1 MDQNL
6 SNQKWQAK
14 VCTRLEK
21 AEADQIWPFFL
32 DFFGLHKWFPGL
44 PACRGVHG
52 ANGEPG
58 CIRYCSGFGLKQ
70 AANADSESGPS
81 SLVSWSKERLVAV
94 DHAQKTFTYEI
105 VDCNIGFKSYV
116 STIKV
121 VPGGGDGDGG
131 GGGCAVEWWISL
143 EPVEGCELEDL
154 VVKYEVGLR
163 LMVKKMEDAIFGSS

>member
-6 SNQKWQAK
+6 SQQKWQAK
-14 VCTRLEK
+14 VCTKLEK
-21 AEADQIWPFFL
+21 ADADQIWPFFE
-32 DFFGLHKWFPGL
+32 DFFGLHKWFSGL
-44 PACRGVHG
+44 PTCHGIHG

-58 CIRYCSGFGLKQ
+58 CIRYCSGFGLKS
-70 AANADSESGPS
+70 AVANADNESSSS
-81 SLVSWSKERLVAV
+81 SLISWSKERLVAI

-121 VPGGGDGDGG
+121 VSGS
-131 GGGCAVEWWISL
+131 GGCAVEWWISL
-143 EPVEGCELEDL
+143 EPVEGLELEDL

-163 LMVKKMEDAIFGSS
+163 QMVKKMEDAIFGSS